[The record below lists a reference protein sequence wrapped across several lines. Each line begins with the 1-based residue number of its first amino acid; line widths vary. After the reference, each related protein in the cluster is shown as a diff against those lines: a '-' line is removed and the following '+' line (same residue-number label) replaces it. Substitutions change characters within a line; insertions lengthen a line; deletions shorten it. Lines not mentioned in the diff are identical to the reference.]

1 MRGEI
6 SVSTKALMGIYKHTV
21 DAKGR
26 MAFPNKLRDALGS
39 QFVVT
44 IGLEGCLYVYSEEE
58 WEIFTDKLKSLGGSL
73 AKAAKRK
80 YAANAVFAETDSQG
94 RILLSQNL
102 REHAG
107 LGHDVVVIGN
117 INRAEIWNPERWDKF
132 NEEYSDD
139 ELAAALEEID
149 I

>member
-1 MRGEI
+1 
-6 SVSTKALMGIYKHTV
+6 MGIYKHTV

-39 QFVVT
+39 HFIVT

-58 WEIFTDKLKSLGGSL
+58 WEVFTDKLKSLGGSL
-73 AKAAKRK
+73 AKAAKKK

-102 REHAG
+102 REHAD
-107 LGHDVVVIGN
+107 LGHDVIVIGN

-132 NEEYSDD
+132 NEEYSDE
-139 ELAAALEEID
+139 ELAAALEDID